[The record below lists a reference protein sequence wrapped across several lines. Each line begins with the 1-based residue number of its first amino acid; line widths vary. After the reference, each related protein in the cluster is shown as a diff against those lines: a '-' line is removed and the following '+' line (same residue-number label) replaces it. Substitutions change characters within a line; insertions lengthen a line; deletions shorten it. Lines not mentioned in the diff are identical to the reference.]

1 MLRALKYML
10 GHRARRDICSLFQ
23 RLLQPAP
30 DVLFAAGSQVDLQW
44 VIPAYAAAV
53 KQGMRCAFAGPS
65 LSVPEGAAYYDISM
79 HVLRFFRAPLFATAT
94 TGLTPALMPRRST
107 RRVAI
112 LHSLVSMHMVYPSGT
127 FDGYTDIFCCGQ
139 HHVAEVDAMN
149 RHDNVTGRRPVLIGY
164 GKSEL
169 LVPTRPAGPGP
180 ETDDRHVL
188 IGPSWGKGNILE
200 IMGQALISRLL
211 AEGYRV
217 TLRPHP
223 SFFIFGDELI
233 SPLVASYIGHPAF
246 SLESSLEEST
256 ALWTADLMIADYSGF
271 AMEFAFIRS
280 KPVLFVNVPP
290 KVLNPN
296 WQALGPMPLEL
307 TVREL
312 IGVVVGPEVDA
323 VIAGFDRLQDDPARW
338 SAAIDQMR
346 ERYWVNFGRFGE
358 VCAQE
363 LLNMLSEVRQ
373 LENRNP

>member
-1 MLRALKYML
+1 MWRALKYIL
-10 GHRARRDICSLFQ
+10 GHRARRDIRSLLQHLFQ
-23 RLLQPAP
+23 PLP

-44 VIPAYAAAV
+44 VIPAYEAAT
-53 KQGMRCAFAGPS
+53 KQGLRCALAGPG
-65 LSVPEGAAYYDISM
+65 LSVPQGAVYYDISM

-94 TGLTPALMPRRST
+94 TGLTPARMPSSSVRRAA
-107 RRVAI
+107 V

-139 HHVAEVDAMN
+139 HHVAEVEAMN

-169 LVPTRPAGPGP
+169 LATTRPAAPGP
-180 ETDDRHVL
+180 ETGGRHVL

-200 IMGQALISRLL
+200 TMGQALITRLL

-223 SFFIFGDELI
+223 SFFIFGDDLI
-233 SPLVASYIGHPAF
+233 RPLVASFIEHPAF
-246 SLESSLEEST
+246 HLESSVEESK

-271 AMEFAFIRS
+271 AMEFAFMRG
-280 KPVLFVNVPP
+280 KPVLYVNVPP
-290 KVLNPN
+290 KVLNPD
-296 WQALGPMPLEL
+296 WRALGPVPLEL
-307 TVREL
+307 TVRER
-312 IGVVVGPEVDA
+312 IGMVVAPEVDA
-323 VIAGFDRLQDDPARW
+323 VIAGLARLQDDPARW
-338 SAAIDQMR
+338 PAAIEQMR

-363 LLNMLSEVRQ
+363 LVRMLGEARQ
-373 LENRNP
+373 